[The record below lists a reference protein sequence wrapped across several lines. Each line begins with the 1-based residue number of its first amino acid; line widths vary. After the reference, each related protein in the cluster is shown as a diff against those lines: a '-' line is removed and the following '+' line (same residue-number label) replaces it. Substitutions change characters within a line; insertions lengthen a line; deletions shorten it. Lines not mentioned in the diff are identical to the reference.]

1 MQFFTFL
8 KQIRNIQNLQ
18 VCDYSGITSL
28 SLELFKGNPIQ
39 RYFIHWSFSTLLSK
53 HIFPLFG

>member
-18 VCDYSGITSL
+18 VGITSL

-39 RYFIHWSFSTLLSK
+39 RYFLHWSFSTLLSK

>member
-18 VCDYSGITSL
+18 VRDYSGITSL
-28 SLELFKGNPIQ
+28 SLELLKGNPIQ
-39 RYFIHWSFSTLLSK
+39 RYFYIGVFQHF
-53 HIFPLFG
+53 

>member
-18 VCDYSGITSL
+18 VCDYSGITITGAVKRQSNSKIFL
-28 SLELFKGNPIQ
+28 
-39 RYFIHWSFSTLLSK
+39 HWSFSTLLSK
-53 HIFPLFG
+53 HKFPLFG

>member
-8 KQIRNIQNLQ
+8 KQIRNIQNL
-18 VCDYSGITSL
+18 
-28 SLELFKGNPIQ
+28 ELFKGNPIQ
-39 RYFIHWSFSTLLSK
+39 RYFLHWSFSTLLSK